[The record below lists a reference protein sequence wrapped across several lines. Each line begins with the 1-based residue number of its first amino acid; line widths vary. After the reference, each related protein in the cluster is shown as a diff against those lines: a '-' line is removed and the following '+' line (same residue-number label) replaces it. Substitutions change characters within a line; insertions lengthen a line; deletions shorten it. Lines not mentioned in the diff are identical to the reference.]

1 MDLGVK
7 EPDDICYYL
16 ETFYVVSVEFV
27 ATLNSVETTL
37 FKNSFSIIL
46 VPGTDSSVNSQSN
59 LNQLRVIW

>member
-1 MDLGVK
+1 MNLGVK

-16 ETFYVVSVEFV
+16 ETFYAVSVECV
-27 ATLNSVETTL
+27 VTLNSVEKTL

-59 LNQLRVIW
+59 LNQLRAIW

>member
-27 ATLNSVETTL
+27 ATMNRVETTL
-37 FKNSFSIIL
+37 FKNSFFNYFGSRNGFEREFTIKL
-46 VPGTDSSVNSQSN
+46 
-59 LNQLRVIW
+59 